1 MSEEWKIENKKK
13 DPKKKG
19 IRRKIIK
26 TVYTMVAWTFR
37 TKKKINKKVEIL
49 KLVLLLTVLQTV
61 QVRRWNYLFYISK
74 TLGKDFSE
82 PYPGKHKAEK
92 KKEIIPEGPFNTQ

>member
-1 MSEEWKIENKKK
+1 MPGHLEQKK
-13 DPKKKG
+13 
-19 IRRKIIK
+19 
-26 TVYTMVAWTFR
+26 T
-37 TKKKINKKVEIL
+37 NKKVEIL

-82 PYPGKHKAEK
+82 PYPGKHKAEIKK

>member
-1 MSEEWKIENKKK
+1 MI
-13 DPKKKG
+13 
-19 IRRKIIK
+19 
-26 TVYTMVAWTFR
+26 AWTFR

-49 KLVLLLTVLQTV
+49 KLALLLTVLQTV

-82 PYPGKHKAEK
+82 PYPGKHKSEK
-92 KKEIIPEGPFNTQ
+92 RDHSGGTIQYTVMADALTSQINNCKR